1 MKEFTRG
8 ALVVTARTLV
18 AAVCVAVVVIART
31 TVGWGSLA
39 IMLCALLVLLV
50 VLASYNRR
58 FR

>member
-1 MKEFTRG
+1 MKESTHS
-8 ALVVTARTLV
+8 ALLVTARTLV
-18 AAVCVAVVVIART
+18 AAVCVAVVITART

-39 IMLCALLVLLV
+39 IMLVALAGLLA